1 MRSGRQ
7 SEPHMHSL
15 GIHYYPV
22 TLPFLLLLLGLLVG
36 LSILAVLKV
45 LRFAYAQLGIAPQY
59 FFTWLFLSLLGSSIN
74 IPIMR
79 LGQERVV
86 GEGVVNFFGME
97 YVVPTVSNWPATVV
111 AINVGGALIPAILSL
126 VLIVKNRLWG
136 KAAWGIAIVSIACW
150 WLADPVPGVG
160 IAIPVFYPPIIAALV
175 AVALS
180 RRFAAPLAYICGS
193 LGTLIGADVLNLG
206 KLKGLGAPIASIG
219 GAGTFD
225 AIFVTGLLAVLLAG
239 LASKRTLIR
248 A

>member
-1 MRSGRQ
+1 
-7 SEPHMHSL
+7 MHSL

-22 TLPFLLLLLGLLVG
+22 TLPFLLLLLGLLIG

-59 FFTWLFLSLLGSSIN
+59 FFSWLFLSLLGSSIN
-74 IPIMR
+74 IPVMR
-79 LGQERVV
+79 LGQEHVV
-86 GEGVVNFFGME
+86 SERVVNFFGME
-97 YVVPTVSNWPATVV
+97 YVVPTVTSWPATVV
-111 AINVGGALIPAILSL
+111 AINVGGALIPAVLSL
-126 VLIVKNRLWG
+126 VLIMKNQLYG
-136 KAAWGIAIVSIACW
+136 KAAWGIAIVAIACW

-180 RRFAAPLAYICGS
+180 RRYAAPLAYICGS
-193 LGTLIGADVLNLG
+193 LGTLIGADVFNLG
-206 KLKGLGAPIASIG
+206 KLSGLGAPIASIG

-225 AIFVTGLLAVLLAG
+225 AIFVTGLLAVLIAG

-248 A
+248 T